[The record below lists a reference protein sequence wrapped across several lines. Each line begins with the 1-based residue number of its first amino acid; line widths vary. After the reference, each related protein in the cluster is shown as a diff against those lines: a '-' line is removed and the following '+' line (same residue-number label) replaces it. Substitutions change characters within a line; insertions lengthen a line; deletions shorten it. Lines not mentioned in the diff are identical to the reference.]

1 MSAETALRALLVADG
16 SVAALVGTRVSA
28 DRIEQGAA
36 LPFVVF
42 ARSASSPVTTLAG
55 VVLITM
61 SSLDVQCWA
70 DTRAGA
76 DALADAVTA
85 AVRGVI
91 GQSVPGRSGVYDAD
105 LDLHGTVLNV
115 NWWA

>member
-16 SVAALVGTRVSA
+16 ATAALVGARVSA
-28 DRIEQGAA
+28 DRMEQGAA
-36 LPFVVF
+36 RPFVVF
-42 ARSASSPVTTLAG
+42 ARTASLPVTTIG
-55 VVLITM
+55 GTVLKTQASI
-61 SSLDVQCWA
+61 DVQCWA

-91 GQSVPGRSGVYDAD
+91 SQTVPGRSGVYDSD
-105 LDLHGTVLNV
+105 LDMHGTILNV
-115 NWWA
+115 NWWE

>member
-16 SVAALVGTRVSA
+16 PTAALVGTRVSA
-28 DRIEQGAA
+28 DRIEQGAVR
-36 LPFVVF
+36 PFVVF
-42 ARSASSPVTTLAG
+42 ARTSSLPITTIGG
-55 VVLITM
+55 VVLRTM
-61 SSLDVQCWA
+61 VSLDVQCWA

-76 DALADAVTA
+76 DALGDAVTT

-91 GQSVPGRSGVYDAD
+91 SQTVPGRSAVYDSD

-115 NWWA
+115 NWWE